1 MCPGVDTDSRTP
13 LLSLMDVLLVLLLF
27 IVVVVIILS
36 SPFHI
41 KHIKLFFSYVL
52 RMYRLYTLAGAAL
65 PCCTA
70 AAAAAAVVLF
80 GDGDDDDDDDDDD
93 DGHERVHS
101 TVKTK

>member
-13 LLSLMDVLLVLLLF
+13 LLSLMDVLRLVLLLF
-27 IVVVVIILS
+27 IVVVVIVLS

-70 AAAAAAVVLF
+70 AAAAVVLF
-80 GDGDDDDDDDDDD
+80 GDGYDDDDDDDDD